1 LKIRSSIRAEK
12 EPLVQERF
20 FFCSLVY
27 NEDRIKKGAR
37 ERFLETFA
45 VCPEG
50 REIMKETRKALGKKT
65 RHSILSNIVYFQK
78 CLYKEFPRMAVY
90 NIVIV
95 VCRSLAPL
103 LTILLPGVV
112 LAVAE
117 RGELLAGLAVIVL
130 MGGAMMACD
139 ALSQSLSM
147 KSYFYENVF
156 RSILL
161 SDAVLKQ
168 TKCLY
173 KYVEYGEEKKI
184 TKRAYQCLD
193 NGDYAVTYKMLDYPW
208 ELLVNVI
215 AFCFYSTALYTL
227 KPWVVA
233 VLLLFSLANYG
244 ISRMRNKWQLVLRDK
259 FAQSDREV
267 GYLKRAFRDSGIAK
281 DIRIF
286 AMNDWLMAFRKKVF
300 KERVG
305 LEKKNNRKLFLA
317 ECLMMLLSVLRNG
330 LAYGYLLYSCF
341 QGDVAI
347 AAFPVYF
354 GAITGFSGFV
364 TGMAKAY
371 SDLRL
376 ANRDA
381 EYFRSHMELPEIR
394 EGGQTPE
401 ALLRQPAR
409 IEFRDVTFSFG
420 EQKVYDHFNLKIGAG
435 EKVALLGING
445 AGKTTLIKLL
455 CGLYEPDQGQILING
470 VDISTVPKRALY
482 DLFSVVFQE
491 ATIFPYPVGCNLS
504 MKRLKDTDEERAW
517 NVLSRAG
524 LGELF
529 REKGIGM
536 DSYMT
541 KDVFSDGVELSGGQR
556 QRFLL
561 ARALYKDGHILIL
574 DEPTSALD
582 PIAESQIYQEYVNIS
597 GGRTSL
603 FVSHRLASTRFS
615 DRILFLEKGRV
626 IEEGTHEELMAKGG
640 SYAHMFEVQA
650 HYYQSKDAEGQ
661 TLKEQCKEPQAV
673 ES

>member
-1 LKIRSSIRAEK
+1 MKIRSSIRAEK

-37 ERFLETFA
+37 KGFLETFA

-227 KPWVVA
+227 
-233 VLLLFSLANYG
+233 
-244 ISRMRNKWQLVLRDK
+244 
-259 FAQSDREV
+259 
-267 GYLKRAFRDSGIAK
+267 
-281 DIRIF
+281 
-286 AMNDWLMAFRKKVF
+286 
-300 KERVG
+300 
-305 LEKKNNRKLFLA
+305 
-317 ECLMMLLSVLRNG
+317 
-330 LAYGYLLYSCF
+330 
-341 QGDVAI
+341 
-347 AAFPVYF
+347 
-354 GAITGFSGFV
+354 
-364 TGMAKAY
+364 
-371 SDLRL
+371 
-376 ANRDA
+376 
-381 EYFRSHMELPEIR
+381 
-394 EGGQTPE
+394 
-401 ALLRQPAR
+401 
-409 IEFRDVTFSFG
+409 
-420 EQKVYDHFNLKIGAG
+420 
-435 EKVALLGING
+435 
-445 AGKTTLIKLL
+445 
-455 CGLYEPDQGQILING
+455 
-470 VDISTVPKRALY
+470 
-482 DLFSVVFQE
+482 
-491 ATIFPYPVGCNLS
+491 
-504 MKRLKDTDEERAW
+504 
-517 NVLSRAG
+517 
-524 LGELF
+524 
-529 REKGIGM
+529 
-536 DSYMT
+536 
-541 KDVFSDGVELSGGQR
+541 
-556 QRFLL
+556 
-561 ARALYKDGHILIL
+561 
-574 DEPTSALD
+574 
-582 PIAESQIYQEYVNIS
+582 
-597 GGRTSL
+597 
-603 FVSHRLASTRFS
+603 
-615 DRILFLEKGRV
+615 
-626 IEEGTHEELMAKGG
+626 
-640 SYAHMFEVQA
+640 
-650 HYYQSKDAEGQ
+650 
-661 TLKEQCKEPQAV
+661 
-673 ES
+673 